1 MSELDHK
8 QEQIIETA
16 LKRFAHFGINKTT
29 MSEIADDLSSSKASL
44 YYYFPDKASLILAVI
59 RHILK
64 IYHQEI
70 SQRFRKASSVKEG
83 LYAIIDIRNEF
94 ARKYFMLH
102 LGSEGLHDI
111 TVNEQA
117 IKTLLREAE
126 EAEAGLLAELLEKDI
141 TRGIAREQDARKTA
155 QTAIDVLIGLHLG
168 SVIKKGRRIIPD
180 ESHFDELNRQQKF
193 ACDLLIEGINK

>member
-59 RHILK
+59 KHLLK
-64 IYHQEI
+64 IYHEEI
-70 SQRFRKASSVKEG
+70 TKHFRKADSVKEG
-83 LYAIIDIRNEF
+83 LYSIIDIRNHF
-94 ARKYFMLH
+94 AKKYFMLH
-102 LGSEGLHDI
+102 LGSEGLQDI

-117 IKTLLREAE
+117 IKTILREAE
-126 EAEAGLLAELLEKDI
+126 QTEITLLAELLEKDMAK
-141 TRGIAREQDARKTA
+141 GIARERDARATA
-155 QTAIDVLIGLHLG
+155 QTAIDMLIGLHL
-168 SVIKKGRRIIPD
+168 SSIVKKGRRIIPD
-180 ESHFDELNRQQKF
+180 ESHFDELTKQQKF
-193 ACDLLIEGINK
+193 ASDLLIEGINK